1 MLFVRKTI
9 ENIIEINKILFQ
21 FHIAVLLLQV
31 LTVNLL
37 RLKLLYPIFLL
48 HSIYS
53 TKEID

>member
-53 TKEID
+53 TKEIN